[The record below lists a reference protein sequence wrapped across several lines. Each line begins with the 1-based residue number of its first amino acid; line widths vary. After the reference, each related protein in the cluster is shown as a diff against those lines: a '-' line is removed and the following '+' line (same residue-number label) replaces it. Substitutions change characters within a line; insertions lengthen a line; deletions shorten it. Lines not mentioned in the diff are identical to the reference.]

1 MAEQSL
7 SQLFTNTGTFGLPKI
22 ELDVQNEIRS
32 GSSAKDV
39 AAYLSDNSG
48 LNYDA
53 LIEDFNDDTRRNS
66 LLHNQI
72 ADKIE
77 GKI

>member
-32 GSSAKDV
+32 DHYGFSTK
-39 AAYLSDNSG
+39 G
-48 LNYDA
+48 W
-53 LIEDFNDDTRRNS
+53 
-66 LLHNQI
+66 
-72 ADKIE
+72 
-77 GKI
+77 